1 MEPVTVGVISIIF
14 LLGLLGLG
22 VSIGLAFILVSF
34 LGISI
39 ILGLSHAV
47 SFLGITLYHS
57 IASPSWC
64 SIPVFVLMGAFAVIA
79 GFGNDIYDSV
89 DKLTKRLPGSLGVAT
104 CLGSALFGAISGS
117 SLANTAIFGKIAL
130 PEMSKYKYDRAFSVA
145 CVASA
150 GTFANMI
157 PPSVNMIIFCL
168 FAEQS
173 IGRLFAAGVVPGLI
187 TAAIYVISILW
198 RVKKNPKLAP
208 GDVVIAKTLSTREKI
223 GCFQKMVPSA
233 LTILIVFSG
242 IYSGLFTPTEAAAA
256 GCLVILL
263 VGWLRKSII
272 GLKVL
277 AEPLK
282 ESANTTAQLFIINVS
297 AIFFSRYFA
306 LTDIPS
312 NLAMLVDNLA
322 VPRIVILL
330 LILIVYFFLGMIMV
344 EIGMYALTIP
354 IFLPIIITLGYD
366 PIWFGII
373 VIKMSEIAA
382 ITPPVGLNVYM
393 AKVVA
398 GKDVSLEQIF
408 GAIWPFC
415 LCDIIVLILLIIFP
429 EITLWLPNLLMG
441 H

>member
-1 MEPVTVGVISIIF
+1 MEPVTVGIISIIF

-22 VSIGLAFILVSF
+22 VSIGLTFILVSF

-39 ILGLSHAV
+39 ILGFNQAI
-47 SFLGITLYHS
+47 SFLGLTMYHS

-79 GFGNDIYDSV
+79 GFGNDIYNSV

-104 CLGSALFGAISGS
+104 CLGSAIFGAISGS

-130 PEMSKYKYDRAFSVA
+130 PEMDRYKYDRAFSVA

-173 IGRLFAAGVVPGLI
+173 IGRLFAAGVIPGLM
-187 TAAIYVISILW
+187 TATVYIISILW

-208 GDVVIAKTLSTREKI
+208 NEIVITKQLSIKEKMR
-223 GCFQKMVPSA
+223 CFQKMAPSG
-233 LTILIVFSG
+233 LTIAIVFSG

-263 VGWLRKSII
+263 VGWLRKSIK
-272 GLKVL
+272 GLRVL
-277 AEPLK
+277 LEPLK

-297 AIFFSRYFA
+297 AIFFSRFFA

-312 NLAMLVDNLA
+312 NLAILVDGLA
-322 VPRIVILL
+322 VPRFVILL
-330 LILIVYFFLGMIMV
+330 VILMVYFFLGMIMV

-354 IFLPIIITLGYD
+354 IFLPIIISLGYD

-415 LCDIIVLILLIIFP
+415 LCDIVVLIILIIFP
-429 EITLWLPNLLMG
+429 EISLWLPNLLMG

>member
-39 ILGLSHAV
+39 ILGLNHAV

-130 PEMSKYKYDRAFSVA
+130 PEMDKYKYDRAFSVA
-145 CVASA
+145 IVASA

-187 TAAIYVISILW
+187 TAAVYIISILW

-208 GDVVIAKTLSTREKI
+208 GDVVITKTLSTREKI

-256 GCLVILL
+256 GCFVILL

-297 AIFFSRYFA
+297 AIFFSRFFA

-330 LILIVYFFLGMIMV
+330 LILMVYFFLGMIMV

-366 PIWFGII
+366 PIWFGYTGSLISII
-373 VIKMSEIAA
+373 S
-382 ITPPVGLNVYM
+382 
-393 AKVVA
+393 
-398 GKDVSLEQIF
+398 SS
-408 GAIWPFC
+408 
-415 LCDIIVLILLIIFP
+415 
-429 EITLWLPNLLMG
+429 
-441 H
+441 